1 MQEQSRSGR
10 IGALSGIR
18 EPVRFPWRAG
28 NRFELL
34 IDGPAFFTRMLA
46 AITAARRYVFLELY
60 LVESGL
66 IAGRFVTTLAAAAR
80 RGVAV
85 HVLLD
90 AFGALRLG
98 PDERQQLRAAGVR
111 LAFYNPLRWSKRL
124 GNLLRDHR
132 KLLLVDGE
140 VAFVG
145 GAGITDEFDP
155 EEQPELRWRETMLAI
170 AGPVVTDWHVL
181 FVRTWTACG
190 LPPPAVAAPDVAA
203 RPGGQS
209 GRVVAS
215 ERLQRE
221 QVSRSVIV
229 QVRAAQSR
237 VWIATAYFT
246 PSWKLRRALLAAA
259 RRGLDVR
266 LLVPG
271 RRVDHPLIRYAGRR
285 LYSSM
290 LRHGV
295 RIFEYQPRFLH
306 AKVVLVD
313 DWCSIGSSNL
323 DRWNLHWNLEANQE
337 VDDRGFA
344 ESVATMLQAD
354 FALAEEIVWTRWR
367 RRGRWLRLLER
378 LGGAVDAAL
387 RRLRH

>member
-1 MQEQSRSGR
+1 MQEQTRAR
-10 IGALSGIR
+10 HLGAVSGIR
-18 EPVRFPWRAG
+18 EPDHFPWRTG

-46 AITAARRYVFLELY
+46 SIATARRYVFLELY
-60 LVESGL
+60 LVESGV
-66 IAGRFVTTLAAAAR
+66 IAGRFVEALAAAAR
-80 RGVAV
+80 RGIAV

-98 PDERQQLRAAGVR
+98 PDERQRLRAAGVQ
-111 LAFYNPLRWSKRL
+111 LAFYNPLRWRKRL
-124 GNLLRDHR
+124 GNLLRNHR

-145 GAGITDEFDP
+145 GAGVTDDFDP

-190 LPPPAVAAPDVAA
+190 LPPPALAVPDAIG
-203 RPGGQS
+203 RPGDQA

-229 QVRAAQSR
+229 QVRAARRR

-246 PSWKLRRALLAAA
+246 PSWKLRRALRAAA
-259 RRGLDVR
+259 GRSLDVR

-285 LYSSM
+285 LYSSL

-337 VDDRGFA
+337 VDDRGLA
-344 ESVATMLQAD
+344 ESVTTMLQAD

-367 RRGRWLRLLER
+367 RRGRWPRLLER